1 MSAPGPSGDGSR
13 LIVLPR
19 ADQPLVSIVIPTINQ
34 AARLRRCLESLA
46 GHLDGQIPLE
56 IIVVMNA
63 ATDEIKSL
71 VQQEVSGV
79 LVSDSSAN
87 LGVAGGNNRGR
98 SLARGRHIAL
108 LHDDTEIEPLWL
120 ERLVETAEAR
130 PDAGAVSSMILNPD
144 RRLLGAG
151 YILWKEAL
159 TSPPWGSGEAR
170 PKDYSTTRAVDYS
183 GTCSILVRADTWG
196 AIGGLDERLYPA
208 YYVDV
213 DLCMAIRKHGQI
225 VLCDPR
231 SRVVHHCNSSSK
243 PGLRNFIVATNR
255 ALFAEKWKEDL
266 TSYEPYAPE
275 EPEALKRAHAHTK
288 RLAHDLSEHL
298 RPTSQVTSARVPIDP
313 GLNDAWHV
321 RKERELMR
329 AYIEKLESSNTSLLK
344 TLEKLESA
352 NATQLKASEER
363 YATLKNKLTLKRE
376 EKVKLKA
383 KCSRLRQKLEEST
396 KRPLKWH
403 QRLIRRIKKI
413 GNPT

>member
-1 MSAPGPSGDGSR
+1 MSAPSPSGDGSR
-13 LIVLPR
+13 RIVLPR
-19 ADQPLVSIVIPTINQ
+19 SDQPLVSIVIPTINQ

-46 GHLDGQIPLE
+46 RHLGAQIPVE

-71 VQQEVSGV
+71 VQQEVSRV
-79 LVSDSSAN
+79 VVSDSTAN

-98 SLARGRHIAL
+98 CLAQGRYIAL
-108 LHDDTEIEPLWL
+108 IHDDTEIEPLWL
-120 ERLVETAEAR
+120 EWLVETAEAR
-130 PDAGAVSSMILNPD
+130 PDAGAVASMVFNPD
-144 RRLLGAG
+144 GRMLGAG
-151 YILWKEAL
+151 HILWKEAL

-170 PKDYSTTRAVDYS
+170 PEDFATTRAVDYS
-183 GTCSILVRADTWG
+183 GTCSILVRAETWD
-196 AIGGLDERLYPA
+196 AIGGLDECLYPA

-213 DLCMAIRKHGQI
+213 DLCLAIRKHGQI

-231 SRVVHHCNSSSK
+231 SRILHHPSSSSK
-243 PGLRNFIVATNR
+243 PGFRHFIVETNR
-255 ALFAEKWKEDL
+255 ALFAEKWKAEL
-266 TSYEPYAPE
+266 ASCEPYAPDD
-275 EPEALKRAHAHTK
+275 PEALKRVHARTK
-288 RLAHDLSEHL
+288 RLAHDLSEQW
-298 RPTSQVTSARVPIDP
+298 RPSSPATSASVPSDP
-313 GLNDAWHV
+313 GLNDAWHL

-329 AYIEKLESSNTSLLK
+329 AYIEKLELINTALLK
-344 TLEKLESA
+344 TVERLESA

-363 YATLKNKLTLKRE
+363 YATLKNKQTLKRE
-376 EKVKLKA
+376 EKAKLKA